1 MSQEP
6 GTRGEGIPDD
16 APHLVGGE
24 GGQEA
29 SGAHDAGPVASGG
42 PAAPGERPG
51 ESGESQPERPKYTP
65 PSYIPPVTLDKDRS
79 NATEPIPSNPT
90 QPLQHHLPPG
100 APPIPGAPGP
110 AAQQPG
116 QQGLSQQGPPTSG
129 AQSPSQQFRSGA
141 VPQQVQGGYPGPQGQ
156 NQGQFGQNQ
165 GQFGQN
171 PYGQPSGQPS
181 PSGAQYPGNQYP
193 GNQYPGAQPS
203 GSQYPGAQYPGT
215 GYQGTGYQG
224 PAQGYPGYAQ
234 PGYGQFPYAPPA
246 PKGLSLA
253 SMICGIAVF
262 VGFGFFILPQIA
274 AVVLGHMG
282 LRREPAGRGFAI
294 AGLVM
299 GYVGVALTLLFLVFF
314 IIAVSSARSPYTY

>member
-1 MSQEP
+1 MAETQDQGGREP
-6 GTRGEGIPDD
+6 EREPQAQGPE
-16 APHLVGGE
+16 
-24 GGQEA
+24 
-29 SGAHDAGPVASGG
+29 AHDAGPVASGG

-51 ESGESQPERPKYTP
+51 ESGESQAERPKYTP
-65 PSYIPPVTLDKDRS
+65 PSYIPPVTLDKDRT

-116 QQGLSQQGPPTSG
+116 QQGLSQQGSPTSG
-129 AQSPSQQFRSGA
+129 AQSPSQQFRGGA
-141 VPQQVQGGYPGPQGQ
+141 VPQQAQGGYAGPQGQSQ

-165 GQFGQN
+165 NQYGQY
-171 PYGQPSGQPS
+171 PYGQPSGQPGHQ
-181 PSGAQYPGNQYP
+181 PPGAQYPGHQPP
-193 GNQYPGAQPS
+193 GNQYPGAQYPGAQPP
-203 GSQYPGAQYPGT
+203 GSQYPGAQYPGA
-215 GYQGTGYQG
+215 GFQG

>member
-6 GTRGEGIPDD
+6 GTRGEGLPDN
-16 APHLVGGE
+16 APHLAGGE

-29 SGAHDAGPVASGG
+29 SGAHDAGPVASGA
-42 PAAPGERPG
+42 PAAPGARPG

-65 PSYIPPVTLDKDRS
+65 PSYIPPVTLDKDPS

-116 QQGLSQQGPPTSG
+116 QQGFSQQGPPTSG

-171 PYGQPSGQPS
+171 QNQYGQNQ
-181 PSGAQYPGNQYP
+181 NQY
-193 GNQYPGAQPS
+193 GQYPGAQPP
-203 GSQYPGAQYPGT
+203 GSPYPGAQYPGA
-215 GYQGTGYQG
+215 GFQG